1 MPHFIESAGPT
12 TDTTAAPGP
21 GDSGALESLLQRRF
35 SCRGFLPQPVAP
47 ELIERVLALAQR
59 TASWCNAQPWQ
70 MVITRGEATERLR
83 SALMDEMQ
91 RPSEEAPDFPWP
103 TAYRDVYQQR
113 RRECGFGL
121 YDAVGI
127 ARGDRAASARQAM
140 ENFRLFG
147 APHVAIVTT
156 PADLGVYGAVDCG
169 AYVQN
174 FMLAATSLGLA
185 TIAQASL
192 ATRPG
197 FIRRHFGLPDERRIV
212 CGISFGYED
221 PAHPANRFR
230 TTRADW
236 RGEATVLDR

>member
-156 PADLGVYGAVDCG
+156 PADLGVYGALDCG